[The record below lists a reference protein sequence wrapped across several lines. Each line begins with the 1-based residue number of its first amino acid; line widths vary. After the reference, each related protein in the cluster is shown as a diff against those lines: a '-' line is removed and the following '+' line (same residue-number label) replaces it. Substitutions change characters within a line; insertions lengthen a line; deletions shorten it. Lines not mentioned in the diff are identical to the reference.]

1 ALFRFHQSF
10 YHVIAIIWS
19 KKINIFIINKYFLLY
34 PV

>member
-19 KKINIFIINKYFLLY
+19 TKINI
-34 PV
+34 